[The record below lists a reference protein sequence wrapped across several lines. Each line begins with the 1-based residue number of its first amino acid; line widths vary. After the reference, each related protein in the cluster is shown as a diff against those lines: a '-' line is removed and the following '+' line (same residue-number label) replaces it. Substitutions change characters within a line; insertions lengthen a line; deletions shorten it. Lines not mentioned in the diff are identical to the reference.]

1 MEGPDEAAADEAA
14 QPGGPADEQAAAL
27 VAQLAT
33 APPEE
38 RQELLGD
45 LVLHRAR
52 AILDGQELDEDS
64 NFLQNNMSSLAAV
77 RLSKTLTDDTGLE
90 VPLVAIVEHPTPTLL
105 GKYLAEAYEAE
116 TG

>member
-1 MEGPDEAAADEAA
+1 MDGHNAAAAEDADA
-14 QPGGPADEQAAAL
+14 SGGPADEQAAAL
-27 VAQLAT
+27 VARLA
-33 APPEE
+33 AAAPEE
-38 RQELLGD
+38 RQDLLGE

-52 AILDGQELDEDS
+52 AVLEGQDLDEDS

-105 GKYLAEAYEAE
+105 GKFLAEAYEAE
-116 TG
+116 AG

>member
-1 MEGPDEAAADEAA
+1 MDGHNAAAAADADE
-14 QPGGPADEQAAAL
+14 PGGPADEQAAAL

-33 APPEE
+33 AAPEE
-38 RQELLGD
+38 RQDLLGE

-52 AILDGQELDEDS
+52 AVLEGQDLDEDS

-105 GKYLAEAYEAE
+105 GKFLAEAYEAE
-116 TG
+116 AG